1 MYFTVVAVL
10 GFGRF
15 LESFFLSSCLMGK
28 CIGLHLMA
36 VIVSLLAFGGLFG
49 FVGISIALLA
59 SAVLLDATRRA
70 RGTYL

>member
-1 MYFTVVAVL
+1 
-10 GFGRF
+10 
-15 LESFFLSSCLMGK
+15 
-28 CIGLHLMA
+28 MA